1 MKRMVLVV
9 DDSEIVLAKAS
20 EALAAAA
27 YDVRTALSAFDA
39 DAYLYG
45 EVKPD
50 IVIMDV
56 MMPRLDGDKKAK
68 LLKNDETTSDIPILL
83 LSSKSEDELGTLVR
97 ESGCEGFIRKPFT
110 DEQIV
115 AKVAE
120 TLLAR

>member
-1 MKRMVLVV
+1 MVLVV

-20 EALAAAA
+20 EALAADG

-39 DAYLYG
+39 DTYLYS

-50 IVIMDV
+50 LVIMDV

-68 LLKNDETTSDIPILL
+68 LLKSDETTSGIPILL
-83 LSSKSEDELGTLVR
+83 LSSKSEDELGMLVR

-110 DEQIV
+110 SEQIV

-120 TLLAR
+120 ALAAR